1 MAMPGREIN
10 IRIRFFI
17 LWIVVMGLLI
27 MASCSGNKEAASTV
41 SCGGVAVTF
50 SQANAIIQSSCA
62 TNSSCHGSGSRNGP
76 GALLTY
82 SQIYAARVEIKSS
95 VASGIMPRGSTL
107 SSDNKNAIVCW
118 IQNGASNN

>member
-1 MAMPGREIN
+1 MLRREIN
-10 IRIRFFI
+10 IKMRLFI
-17 LWIVVMGLLI
+17 LWIVVMGLVI
-27 MASCSGNKEAASTV
+27 MASCSGNEAASTV
-41 SCGGVAVTF
+41 SCSGTAVTF

-95 VASGIMPRGSTL
+95 VASGIMPQGSTL

-118 IQNGASNN
+118 VQNGASNN